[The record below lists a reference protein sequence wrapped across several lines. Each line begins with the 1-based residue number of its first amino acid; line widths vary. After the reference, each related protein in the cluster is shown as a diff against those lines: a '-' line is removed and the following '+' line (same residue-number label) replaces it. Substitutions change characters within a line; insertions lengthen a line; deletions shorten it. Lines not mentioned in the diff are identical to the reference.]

1 MPRNHPR
8 RAPWGAGLLAL
19 LLAGGAASTLPAA
32 AAEDDTSTADP
43 VVVVSTDFSDDGF
56 APWTASG
63 GPGLQVVE
71 VDGNKALRV
80 SNRVNDYDG
89 IQTPTGL
96 LQPGAEHTFSM
107 RARLAP
113 GTVGAAG
120 VRFVVTPAYTWV
132 GNTTMTADAW
142 TTVTGTFTLPVGSDP
157 AAVGVYLG
165 TGALAGP
172 YDYLVDDIVITREG
186 GTWTPTPDPDF
197 VPGGAVDPVQAQ
209 VSTARGSGDVAAL
222 TVDDGPNPGE
232 TDELLDLLAERDV
245 TATFCLIGQNVTAP
259 GGAELLRRIV
269 DEGHTLCNHG
279 TSYADMGTWSQAQVE
294 TDLKANLAIIREAA
308 GDPEL
313 AVPYFRAPNGSWGVT
328 AEVAVALGMQP
339 LGLGNVIFDWD
350 GNDLSEATL
359 TANLRRAV
367 TPGAVVL
374 VHDGGGDRSNTIKAV
389 RTVLDE
395 RLAAGWTFTLPRG
408 GAEPAPPTGDRV
420 VLETD
425 FEDGLDGWVPRGDA
439 QGPPTVAVTDTAAH
453 TGTYSALVS
462 DRTSQGDGIGRDLT
476 SLLQTGTSY
485 SISAWV
491 RLGAGAPAADVWL
504 SMQTTTAGTQ
514 SFATVAQFPA
524 IRSDAW
530 TQVTATYQA
539 PAADASFLYF
549 ETAYPSG
556 SSADLLVDDVVIT
569 AQATPVVQE
578 LTPAKDTVDFP
589 LGVAIDSR
597 ETTGAASELLTRHFD
612 QITPENAMKPEGFY
626 DGARTFR
633 ISPEATTLMDY
644 AVSNDLDLYGH
655 VLVWH
660 AQTPAWFFQAADG
673 TPLGTTEAD
682 KQVLRERM
690 RTHIFDVAESLSTG
704 GGYGE
709 FGSDTNPVTGFD
721 VVNEVVSDGRAE
733 ADGLRRSEWYRVLG
747 EEFIDLSFRYADE
760 AFNGEFAAEGS
771 DRPVTLFINDYNTEQ
786 SGKQDRYRALIER
799 LLARDVP
806 IDGVGHQF
814 HVSLA
819 TPVATLEA
827 ALERFSDLPLQQ
839 VVTELDVTTGTP
851 VTEALLAEQGYYYR
865 DAFRAFREYG
875 DQLFSVTV
883 WGLTDNRS
891 WRAANGDP
899 LLFNSD
905 LQAKPAFFGVV
916 DEELP
921 ARQRSAFVF
930 RGDVPVADGATDALA
945 WSQLP
950 LNDVDGVAGFQ
961 LRWEADHLSVYVEVA
976 DTDVEAAD
984 SVELVV
990 GEQSWTVGRDGTG
1003 DAESVV
1009 TQTDTGWSAVV
1020 RLPVSGLTE
1029 GELVQFDLRVTD
1041 GAETVA
1047 WNLAGA
1053 LGTLTLV
1060 EPLSYTEVAQTTAAP
1075 VIDGVV
1081 DEAWSGAGVI
1091 RTDKQVEGTGG
1102 ATAEVRT
1109 LWQGTTLY
1117 VLAEVT
1123 DPVLDASGSDPW
1135 IQDSVEIFLDAGN
1148 VRSGPYRYD
1157 DTQIR
1162 ISYLNQTSFG
1172 VGDEAFQVNRL
1183 RSETSVV
1190 DGGYVV
1196 EAAISLLDSSGVNTF
1211 HGFDVQVNDAS
1222 NGARTSIRS
1231 WADPTGQGYQTT
1243 SRWGVAQ
1250 LVGTTEPAPEPDPVV
1265 TAPRAVR
1272 AGGPLDVE
1280 LTGYLPGSTVSV
1292 SLLGRRDTVVSTT
1305 QVVVDAD
1312 GMASFAMAVPA
1323 TAARGRHGVVAT
1335 AGEVTASTD
1344 VVVTGA
1350 AVPIRVPAGP
1360 RSR

>member
-19 LLAGGAASTLPAA
+19 LLAGGAASALPAA

-43 VVVVSTDFSDDGF
+43 VVVVSTDFSDDSF

-80 SNRVNDYDG
+80 SNRANDYDG

-113 GTVGAAG
+113 GTTGSAG
-120 VRFVVTPAYTWV
+120 VRFVVTPTYTWV

-142 TTVTGTFTLPVGSDP
+142 TTVTGTFTPPAGSDP
-157 AAVGVYLG
+157 ATMGVYLG
-165 TGALAGP
+165 TGALTGP
-172 YDYLVDDIVITREG
+172 YDYLVDDIVITRAGEG
-186 GTWTPTPDPDF
+186 DGPWEPTPDPDF

-209 VSTARGSGDVAAL
+209 VSTARGTGDVAAL

-232 TDELLDLLAERDV
+232 TDDLLDLLAERDV
-245 TATFCLIGQNVTAP
+245 TATFCVIGQNVTAP

-269 DEGHTLCNHG
+269 AEGHTVCNHG
-279 TSYADMGTWSQAQVE
+279 TTYTDMGAFSQAQVE
-294 TDLKANLAIIREAA
+294 SDLKANLAIIREAA

-313 AVPYFRAPNGSWGVT
+313 PVPYFRAPNGSWGVT

-359 TANLRRAV
+359 TANLRTAF

-374 VHDGGGDRSNTIKAV
+374 VHDGGGDRSNTVKAV

-395 RLAAGWTFTLPRG
+395 RLAAGWQLTLPRG
-408 GAEPAPPTGDRV
+408 GAEPTPPPPAGGV
-420 VLETD
+420 VLETG
-425 FEDGLDGWVPRGDA
+425 FEDGLDGWGPRADGD
-439 QGPPTVAVTDTAAH
+439 GPPTVAVTDAVAQS
-453 TGTYSALVS
+453 GTYSALVS
-462 DRTSQGDGIGRDLT
+462 NRTSQGDGIGRDV
-476 SLLQTGTSY
+476 SDLLRTGTSY
-485 SISAWV
+485 TISAWV
-491 RLGAGAPAADVWL
+491 RLGAGAPPADVWL
-504 SMQTTTAGTQ
+504 SMQRTTGSTQ
-514 SFATVAQFPA
+514 SFDTIGQFTG
-524 IRSDAW
+524 IRSDGW

-539 PAADASFLYF
+539 PASDAKFLYF

-556 SSADLLVDDVVIT
+556 SSADLLVDDIVIT
-569 AQATPVVQE
+569 AQVAPEIQDLTPV
-578 LTPAKDTVDFP
+578 KDTVDFP

-597 ETTGAASELLTRHFD
+597 ETTGAASELLQRHFN
-612 QITPENAMKPEGFY
+612 QVSAENAMKPEGWY
-626 DGARTFR
+626 DADRNFR
-633 ISPEATTLMDY
+633 ISAEATTLMDY
-644 AVSNDLDLYGH
+644 AVANDLDMYGH

-660 AQTPAWFFQAADG
+660 SQTPAWFFQNADG
-673 TPLGTTEAD
+673 TPLGTSEAD
-682 KQVLRERM
+682 KQVLRDRM
-690 RTHIFDVAESLSTG
+690 RTHIFDVAEALSTG

-709 FGSDTNPVTGFD
+709 FGSDTNPVTAFD

-786 SGKQDRYRALIER
+786 AGKQGRYRALVER

-819 TPVATLEA
+819 MPVANLEA
-827 ALERFSDLPLQQ
+827 ALARFADLPLLQA
-839 VVTELDVTTGTP
+839 VTELDVTTGTP
-851 VTEALLAEQGYYYR
+851 VTEALLVEQGYYYR
-865 DAFRAFREYG
+865 DAFRAFRAYSE
-875 DQLFSVTV
+875 DLFSVTV

-899 LLFNSD
+899 LLFDSG
-905 LQAKPAFFGVV
+905 LQAKPAYFGAV
-916 DEELP
+916 DGDLP

-930 RGDVPVADGATDALA
+930 RGDVPVAAGATDALA

-950 LNDVDGVAGFQ
+950 LNDVDGVAAFQ
-961 LRWEADHLSVYVEVA
+961 LRWESDHLTAYVEVE
-976 DTDVEAAD
+976 DPDVEAGD

-990 GEQSWTVGRDGTG
+990 GEQSWTVARDGSG
-1003 DAESVV
+1003 DADAVV
-1009 TQTDTGWSAVV
+1009 TQTDGGWSAVV
-1020 RLPVSGLTE
+1020 RLPVAGLAE
-1029 GELVQFDLRVTD
+1029 GDQVQFDLRATD
-1041 GAETVA
+1041 GEETVG

-1060 EPLSYTEVAQTTAAP
+1060 EPLSYTEVPETAVTP
-1075 VIDGVV
+1075 EIDGEV
-1081 DEAWSGAGVI
+1081 DAAWAAADVI
-1091 RTDKQVEGTGG
+1091 TTDKQIEGTGG

-1117 VLAEVT
+1117 VLAEVA

-1162 ISYLNQTSFG
+1162 ISYENAVSFG
-1172 VGDEAFQVNRL
+1172 TGDEAFQVNRL

-1196 EAAISLLDSSGVNTF
+1196 EAAISLLDSSGVGTF

-1250 LVGTTEPAPEPDPVV
+1250 LVGTAFEPDPVV
-1265 TAPRAVR
+1265 TAARTVR
-1272 AGGPLDVE
+1272 AGAPMAVE
-1280 LTGYLPGSTVSV
+1280 LTGYLPGSTVTV
-1292 SLLGRRDTVVSTT
+1292 QLQGRRD
-1305 QVVVDAD
+1305 VVVVTTDVTVGAD
-1312 GMASFAMAVPA
+1312 GTASVDLALPR
-1323 TAARGRHGVVAT
+1323 TADRGRHTVVAT

-1344 VVVTGA
+1344 VVVAGPT
-1350 AVPIRVPAGP
+1350 VPIRVPGGARG
-1360 RSR
+1360 